1 MSKYLCS
8 SSLNRLLRV
17 YWSEFEHSLIFKH
30 FIKLTITEF
39 WNILLQ
45 SNVKWLKNIHNV
57 ISLGQIKS
65 DNRKRRYLHKL
76 AFNVLMSTPDR
87 IIIGVYDGSFDSSLR
102 LFDVGQEALE
112 VVVPLDQK
120 SVAVCVLAA
129 RQLQR
134 QFHGVREQ
142 VVEL

>member
-1 MSKYLCS
+1 M
-8 SSLNRLLRV
+8 
-17 YWSEFEHSLIFKH
+17 
-30 FIKLTITEF
+30 
-39 WNILLQ
+39 
-45 SNVKWLKNIHNV
+45 
-57 ISLGQIKS
+57 ISLGQINS

-76 AFNVLMSTPDR
+76 AFNVFMSTPDR

-102 LFDVGQEALE
+102 LFDVGQEAIE